1 MAASIP
7 WTDTP
12 SIPRPSATSAANC
25 SVPSASWP
33 SPTALWAADARA
45 AASPASRPTARS
57 ATSASARTRAWRRR
71 RRRRRCRARYTQGTL
86 PNGLAFAADGS
97 ILISNFGT
105 DRLEI
110 MDRDGRTR
118 TLIDNIDGQPIG
130 KVNFVLR
137 DTRDRVW
144 LTVSTRVNPW
154 TRALADRVRDG
165 YVAVLED
172 GRIRVVADGF
182 HFTNE
187 IRLDAREQWLYIVET
202 TGPRITRMRLDESR
216 PGEVRL
222 VDREIFGPAHL
233 GGLPDG
239 IAFDAHGNLWATL
252 IMVDRLI
259 ALTPQGD
266 MRLLLDDGDAEA
278 SANLMRR
285 FDAGTLRSE
294 DMQRA
299 RGAIA
304 PWMASITFGGPD
316 LRTVY
321 LGSLFGTRIP
331 ASARP
336 FPVCRW
342 RTGQGQAAER
352 ARTQL
357 APAQHPPAGVL
368 TDALRAAGAILEQD
382 VVLHV
387 DMRHQVFLEGAQPQ
401 VERAPGIAGG
411 ARQRDVVRQRQ
422 QPFQRHA
429 VIVVLHAHH
438 RDGHG
443 RHRAMA
449 ARQQQGTAPAL
460 PSACGSPAPGSW
472 CAGARPASVGSPG
485 CRRAPAPPSATAG
498 SARAAAGVHLV
509 VARQD
514 VIDQIGGAG
523 RVPVGHVGRLPR
535 QLHQARL
542 DAAGVQ
548 RPLGGGI
555 GQAFLAATAE
565 IQLVFVKH
573 LRGARDAAGQL
584 AQDCSTKLI
593 ASLSKVRDGASSKRI
608 PCQQKF
614 EPDQAL
620 AIPRVA

>member
-1 MAASIP
+1 MQ
-7 WTDTP
+7 
-12 SIPRPSATSAANC
+12 
-25 SVPSASWP
+25 
-33 SPTALWAADARA
+33 
-45 AASPASRPTARS
+45 
-57 ATSASARTRAWRRR
+57 
-71 RRRRRCRARYTQGTL
+71 ARYTQGTL

-278 SANLMRR
+278 SANRCG
-285 FDAGTLRSE
+285 AST
-294 DMQRA
+294 RA
-299 RGAIA
+299 RCAARTCSARAA
-304 PWMASITFGGPD
+304 PSRRGWPASPSAA
-316 LRTVY
+316 RTCAPCIWAAC
-321 LGSLFGTRIP
+321 SARAFP

-352 ARTQL
+352 A
-357 APAQHPPAGVL
+357 P
-368 TDALRAAGAILEQD
+368 DSAGACATPARRRADRRAPRGGRHGVLEQD

-387 DMRHQVFLEGAQPQ
+387 DMRHQVFLEGAQP
-401 VERAPGIAGG
+401 R
-411 ARQRDVVRQRQ
+411 
-422 QPFQRHA
+422 
-429 VIVVLHAHH
+429 
-438 RDGHG
+438 
-443 RHRAMA
+443 
-449 ARQQQGTAPAL
+449 
-460 PSACGSPAPGSW
+460 
-472 CAGARPASVGSPG
+472 
-485 CRRAPAPPSATAG
+485 
-498 SARAAAGVHLV
+498 
-509 VARQD
+509 
-514 VIDQIGGAG
+514 
-523 RVPVGHVGRLPR
+523 
-535 QLHQARL
+535 
-542 DAAGVQ
+542 
-548 RPLGGGI
+548 
-555 GQAFLAATAE
+555 
-565 IQLVFVKH
+565 
-573 LRGARDAAGQL
+573 
-584 AQDCSTKLI
+584 
-593 ASLSKVRDGASSKRI
+593 
-608 PCQQKF
+608 
-614 EPDQAL
+614 
-620 AIPRVA
+620 